1 MRKHYKNT
9 TSGLSG
15 MMKIK
20 WTDDKMKIVPGRDK
34 RWTAAAGRGGCQ
46 GRRRR
51 VWGASCDWVA
61 RVPWFQAG
69 HWIIL
74 HQTTN
79 LIINL
84 KCGLPLTNHFYA
96 KSNFRG
102 TSFDSE
108 RFFYLYIYGL
118 MTSRPWQLPCAAAIR
133 KRNVWSIIIGGC
145 FCELFITMLTK
156 VICQPMP
163 RIWFSCLSSG
173 LSLTP

>member
-34 RWTAAAGRGGCQ
+34 RWTAAAGRGRCQ

-51 VWGASCDWVA
+51 VWGASCDFA

-108 RFFYLYIYGL
+108 SFFYLYIWL
-118 MTSRPWQLPCAAAIR
+118 NDLKALTTSLCCGQKKTKCLEYYYWRLFLRAFHYDVDKSHLSAHAQNLVQLSQF
-133 KRNVWSIIIGGC
+133 WS
-145 FCELFITMLTK
+145 
-156 VICQPMP
+156 
-163 RIWFSCLSSG
+163 
-173 LSLTP
+173 